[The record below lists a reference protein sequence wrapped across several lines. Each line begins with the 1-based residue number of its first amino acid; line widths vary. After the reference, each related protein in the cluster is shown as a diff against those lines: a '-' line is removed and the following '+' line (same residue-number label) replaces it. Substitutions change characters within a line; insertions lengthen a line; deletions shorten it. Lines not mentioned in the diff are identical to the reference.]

1 MLNLEIIVIICK
13 MIDKKYCIIKTKL
26 FSKVIP
32 SIIKKHMKSFSN
44 YTNRILGNKCIYT
57 AYHKY
62 IDEFS
67 KDINISY
74 NMTKF
79 THKTR

>member
-1 MLNLEIIVIICK
+1 
-13 MIDKKYCIIKTKL
+13 
-26 FSKVIP
+26 
-32 SIIKKHMKSFSN
+32 MKSFSN

-79 THKTR
+79 THKTRENGLSL